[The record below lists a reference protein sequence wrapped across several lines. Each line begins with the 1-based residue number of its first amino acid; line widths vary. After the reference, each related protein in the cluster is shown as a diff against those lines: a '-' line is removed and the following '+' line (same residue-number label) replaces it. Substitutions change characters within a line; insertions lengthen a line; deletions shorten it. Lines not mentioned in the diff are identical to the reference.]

1 LLVCGVP
8 GRAGGYQFEL
18 GDPRTTWGVLGRAGG
33 FEVELGDPRSSRAFP
48 GRVGGSQVELGGPK
62 SRQGVPRRVG
72 RSQVV
77 PTSSWWVP
85 GIAVKFIPTLFALL
99 LFLFAMLSASLRRI
113 GKGYLAMIVN
123 RFRAYNIQL
132 PFLYLCLP
140 PLIRRC
146 FGFPY
151 APAPANSIPTIEFRR
166 LSSIRCPRCPMS
178 VRPRF
183 HPSDVHR
190 RPSSA
195 VLVGSRPV
203 VWRYVVRII

>member
-1 LLVCGVP
+1 MSWAVPNRDGGPTSSWADP
-8 GRAGGYQFEL
+8 GR
-18 GDPRTTWGVLGRAGG
+18 
-33 FEVELGDPRSSRAFP
+33 SH
-48 GRVGGSQVELGGPK
+48 VELGGP
-62 SRQGVPRRVG
+62 
-72 RSQVV
+72 RSCCEVHPNLIRTSVV
-77 PTSSWWVP
+77 FV
-85 GIAVKFIPTLFALL
+85 
-99 LFLFAMLSASLRRI
+99 AMLSAALRRI

-140 PLIRRC
+140 PLIPRC

-151 APAPANSIPTIEFRR
+151 APAPANSIPTIQFRR

-195 VLVGSRPV
+195 VLVGSPPV
-203 VWRYVVRII
+203 VWGYVVRII